1 MRPRHPLVFLIAITS
16 LTLATVNL
24 LLACVEAP
32 SVGRWREYGRFFGGI
47 ALPSLPTQA
56 SSGVNGQTAGTV
68 GATQATVATAA
79 GSAPPR
85 TPWGDPDLQ
94 GTWSNA
100 STVPPARVPAL
111 PRTQTSSTGGGPEHW
126 YEARPI
132 IYTAQLPIVD
142 PSGGKVPEL
151 TPAAAERAAAID
163 NIRRRRSEAP
173 QDRSPWDRCIT
184 RGVPGS
190 MIPINYN
197 NNYQILQSPG
207 YVVILYEMIH
217 DARIIPIG
225 RPHLTGNIR
234 QWLGDARARWEGTT
248 LLVETTNFTDKTQI
262 IYGDGFHTPRLR
274 LTERFTPVDGDTLQY
289 QFTVDDPGTWT
300 KPWTVA
306 IPLKRERG
314 PHRILEYACHEGNR
328 AMSNILSG
336 ARAEERNEAVR
347 R

>member
-1 MRPRHPLVFLIAITS
+1 M
-16 LTLATVNL
+16 TLATV
-24 LLACVEAP
+24 
-32 SVGRWREYGRFFGGI
+32 G
-47 ALPSLPTQA
+47 
-56 SSGVNGQTAGTV
+56 GQTPGPTGV
-68 GATQATVATAA
+68 IQATAA
-79 GSAPPR
+79 TAASSAPPR

-100 STVPPARVPAL
+100 STVPPAPVPAPPG
-111 PRTQTSSTGGGPEHW
+111 PRPTSSTGGGPEHW

-132 IYTAQLPIVD
+132 VYTAQLPIVD
-142 PSGGKVPEL
+142 PPGGKVPEL
-151 TPAAAERAAAID
+151 TAAAAERAAAI
-163 NIRRRRSEAP
+163 NKIRGRRTEAP

-225 RPHLTGNIR
+225 RPHLTGHIR
-234 QWLGDARARWEGTT
+234 QWMGDARARWAGTT
-248 LLVETTNFTDKTQI
+248 LVVETTNFTDKTQI

-289 QFTVDDPGTWT
+289 QFTVEDPETWT

-314 PHRILEYACHEGNR
+314 QHRILEYACHEGNY

-336 ARAEERNEAVR
+336 ARAEERYEEQGAVR